1 MKKNI
6 LKTPYVSATAVV
18 LAVCIFFGIA
28 VFIPLILYAQSD
40 LNPPEL
46 SNIQIKETGDTT
58 ATIIWETN
66 ELSDSLVNYGLS
78 REYGTA
84 RGPNISETEHEVT
97 LQHLQPVTTYHF
109 RVISA
114 DAAGNQNV
122 SGDLM
127 LTTGG
132 FEDITGIERV
142 SSDEQR
148 ATVGRTFNDL
158 EQLVDPEAIALVIEK
173 AEQVVRETLAPPKII
188 GIPRI
193 NEVGDTYA
201 IVSWHTDRSASSMVE
216 FASEDEYDPG
226 SSDPYTF
233 TQGDPNDKTKD
244 HEMRI
249 IGLEPGTAYHFRV
262 YSEDA
267 ANLTGKSEDQTFT
280 TQDILPIIRSFDLLK
295 VEETSATFTW
305 ATSIPASGV
314 VEYTNLETG
323 EVLVEGSSEF
333 AVNHTIRVS
342 DLVFGTRYSA
352 TVKAENRAG
361 DKVKS
366 NKINFVTTRDEF
378 APIISRVTN
387 ESTLYPGAET
397 KIQTI
402 VGWGTD
408 EPAIC
413 QFFYRQGL
421 AESGEAAEVEPE
433 TEETTDHVQVVTE
446 FLPATVY
453 KFWIECEDSSN
464 NRTRS
469 EDFVLFTPVKEKS
482 IIDIIL
488 ENFEGTFGW
497 VKNIGK

>member
-6 LKTPYVSATAVV
+6 FKIPYILAMAVIGAVGIFLGMAIFTPFVLSA
-18 LAVCIFFGIA
+18 
-28 VFIPLILYAQSD
+28 QND
-40 LNPPEL
+40 LTPPEL
-46 SNIQIKETGDTT
+46 SNIQVKEVGDTT
-58 ATIIWETN
+58 ATIIWGTN
-66 ELSDSLVNYGLS
+66 ELSDSLINYGLS
-78 REYGTA
+78 RQYGTA
-84 RGPNISETEHEVT
+84 RGPDISETEHEVI
-97 LQHLQPVTTYHF
+97 LQNLQPVTTYHF

-114 DAAGNQNV
+114 DVAGNQNV
-122 SGDLM
+122 SGDFI

-132 FEDITGIERV
+132 FENIEGIEKV
-142 SSDEQR
+142 SSDEQK

-158 EQLVDPEAIALVIEK
+158 EKLMDPEAIALVVEK
-173 AEQVVRETLAPPKII
+173 AEQIVQEILAPPKII
-188 GIPRI
+188 GTPRI

-216 FASEDEYDPG
+216 FASEDEYSPD

-233 TQGDPNDKTKD
+233 TQGDPNSKTKD
-244 HEMRI
+244 HELRI
-249 IGLEPGTAYHFRV
+249 IGLEPGTTYHFRV

-267 ANLTGKSEDQTFT
+267 ADLIGKSEDQTFT
-280 TQDILPIIRSFDLLK
+280 TQDILPIIRLFDLIK

-305 ATSIPASGV
+305 TTSIPASGV

-333 AVNHTIRVS
+333 AVNHTIRIS

-352 TVKAENRAG
+352 IVKVENRAG

-402 VGWGTD
+402 IGWGTD
-408 EPAIC
+408 EPALC

-421 AESGEAAEVEPE
+421 AESGDAIGVEPE
-433 TEETTDHVQVVTE
+433 TEEITDHVQVVTD

-453 KFWIECEDSSN
+453 KFWVECEDSSN
-464 NRTRS
+464 NKTRS
-469 EDFVLFTPVKEKS
+469 EDFVLFTPAKEKS